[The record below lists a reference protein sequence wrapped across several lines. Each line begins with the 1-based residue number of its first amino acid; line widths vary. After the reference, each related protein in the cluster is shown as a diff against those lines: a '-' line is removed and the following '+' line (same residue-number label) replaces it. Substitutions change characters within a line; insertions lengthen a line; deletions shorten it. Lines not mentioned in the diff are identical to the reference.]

1 MVMKKMKISSEIKD
15 DIEIYVALLLL
26 LVGSLVVLFYSSWY
40 VSYLIF
46 SVALILF
53 LILLDLWDKKGGNL

>member
-1 MVMKKMKISSEIKD
+1 MVKKMKISNETKD

-26 LVGSLVVLFYSSWY
+26 LVGFLVVLFYSSWY
-40 VSYLIF
+40 VSYLGF

-53 LILLDLWDKKGGNL
+53 IILLDLWGKKRR

>member
-1 MVMKKMKISSEIKD
+1 MKISNELKD

-40 VSYLIF
+40 VSYLGF
-46 SVALILF
+46 SVVLILF
-53 LILLDLWDKKGGNL
+53 VVLLDLWDKKRR